1 MPVLLITSAGGAG
14 GKTALASALA
24 LRLAQHGQ
32 SVALARPAVLDG
44 ANPSRVAADLA
55 FYAQV
60 APQSPRISGLPVTL
74 PGSPSSDGSRPWRD
88 LLAPALSANV
98 TLLEGLDLQGEQAA
112 QTVQRQAEAL
122 DAKVVIVARYRADLD
137 VEQLARYVA
146 PFRRRVLGVLL
157 NQVPRHRAV
166 HASEELA
173 AALHR
178 AGLPVLG
185 IVPEDRRMAAPT
197 LRQVA
202 EMLNGE
208 FLLLPE
214 KADHLVESLMVGGWF
229 LDEGRYVFSQRQR
242 KAVLVRGDRPDLQ
255 MAALETDTVG
265 LILTDGKEPVQYTVY
280 HAELQGVP
288 LVKTS
293 LGTVAAMERL
303 QGLHAKST
311 VHHPQKAQR
320 FLELLDAAGATD
332 KLLAGLG
339 IAPAQATGA
348 RNA

>member
-1 MPVLLITSAGGAG
+1 MSSLLITAIGNAS

-24 LRLAQHGQ
+24 LRLTQQGHT
-32 SVALARPAVLDG
+32 VALARPVVLDG
-44 ANPSRVAADLA
+44 ADPSHVAADLA
-55 FYAQV
+55 FYTQV
-60 APQSPRISGLPVTL
+60 APQNPPISGLPLRL
-74 PGSPSSDGSRPWRD
+74 PNSPSSDGSRPWRQ
-88 LLAPALSANV
+88 LLAPAISANV
-98 TLLEGLDLQGEQAA
+98 TLLEGLDLHGEQAA

-122 DAKVVIVARYRADLD
+122 DAKLVVVARYRTDLD
-137 VEQLARYVA
+137 VQQLARDLA
-146 PFRRRVLGVLL
+146 PFRERALGVLL
-157 NQVPRHRAV
+157 NHVPRYRAV
-166 HASEELA
+166 HASQEMTGA
-173 AALHR
+173 FQMV
-178 AGLPVLG
+178 GLSLIG
-185 IVPEDRRMAAPT
+185 IIPEDRRMAAPT

-214 KADHLVESLMVGGWF
+214 KADELVESIMAGGWF

-280 HAELQGVP
+280 HAETQGVP

-303 QGLHAKST
+303 QGLHAKGT
-311 VHHPQKAQR
+311 VHHAQKAQR

-339 IAPAQATGA
+339 IAPAQAAGA
-348 RNA
+348 RSA

>member
-24 LRLAQHGQ
+24 LLLTQHGR
-32 SVALARPAVLDG
+32 SVALARPAVLDD
-44 ANPSRVAADLA
+44 ADPSHVAADLA

-60 APQSPRISGLPVTL
+60 APQSLRISGLPIRL
-74 PGSPSSDGSRPWRD
+74 PNSPSSAGSRPWRD

-98 TLLEGLDLQGEQAA
+98 ALLEGLDLQGEQAA
-112 QTVQRQAEAL
+112 QIVQRQAEAL
-122 DAKVVIVARYRADLD
+122 DAKVVIVARYRTDLD
-137 VEQLARYVA
+137 AQQLTRDIA
-146 PFRRRVLGVLL
+146 PFRQRVLGVLL

-166 HASEELA
+166 HASQELSG
-173 AALHR
+173 ALQR

-197 LRQVA
+197 LRQIA

-214 KADHLVESLMVGGWF
+214 KADELVESLMVGGWF

-280 HAELQGVP
+280 HAETRGVP
-288 LVKTS
+288 LVKTP

-303 QGLHAKST
+303 QGLHARTT
-311 VHHPQKAQR
+311 VHHPHKAQR
-320 FLELLDAAGATD
+320 FLKLLDAAGTTD
-332 KLLAGLG
+332 KLLSWLG

-348 RNA
+348 RSA

>member
-1 MPVLLITSAGGAG
+1 MSALLITAIGNAG
-14 GKTALASALA
+14 GKTSLASALA
-24 LRLAQHGQ
+24 SRLTQHGR

-44 ANPSRVAADLA
+44 ANPSHVAADLA

-60 APQSPRISGLPVTL
+60 APQNPSISGLPVRL
-74 PGSPSSDGSRPWRD
+74 SSSPSSDGSRPWRD
-88 LLAPALSANV
+88 LLAPALSADV

-122 DAKVVIVARYRADLD
+122 DAKVVIVARYSTDLD
-137 VEQLARYVA
+137 VQQLARDVA
-146 PFRRRVLGVLL
+146 PFHQRALGVLV
-157 NQVPRHRAV
+157 NQVPRHRSI
-166 HASEELA
+166 HASQELA
-173 AALHR
+173 GALQR
-178 AGLPVLG
+178 AGLSVIG
-185 IVPEDRRMAAPT
+185 IIPEDRRMAAPT

-202 EMLNGE
+202 AMLNGE

-214 KADHLVESLMVGGWF
+214 KADELVESLMVGGWF

-280 HAELQGVP
+280 HAETRGVP
-288 LVKTS
+288 LVMTA

-303 QGLHAKST
+303 QGLHAKGT
-311 VHHPQKAQR
+311 VHHAQKAQR

-332 KLLAGLG
+332 RLLAGLG
-339 IAPAQATGA
+339 GA
-348 RNA
+348 SAAIPSSRSA